1 MTLDAWRIAR
11 KLSFAALAQA
21 LGRSRAHAF
30 RLCRKGQ
37 LPDRADMT
45 RIQALTEGAVTP
57 NDFYAAPTSRPAEQG
72 AEAAI
77 QVPVPAN
84 G

>member
-1 MTLDAWRIAR
+1 MTLNAWRLAH

-57 NDFYAAPTSRPAEQG
+57 NDFYAVSEPGG
-72 AEAAI
+72 ASLQE
-77 QVPVPAN
+77 PVTAN

>member
-1 MTLDAWRIAR
+1 MTLDAWRTAH
-11 KLSFAALAQA
+11 KLSFAALAQK

-37 LPDRADMT
+37 LPDRADMA
-45 RIQALTEGAVTP
+45 RIQTLTEGAVTP
-57 NDFYAAPTSRPAEQG
+57 NDFYAVSETNAAPLPE
-72 AEAAI
+72 
-77 QVPVPAN
+77 PVTAN

>member
-1 MTLDAWRIAR
+1 MTLDAWRTAH
-11 KLSFAALAQA
+11 KLSFAALAQE

-37 LPDRADMT
+37 LPDRADMA
-45 RIQALTEGAVTP
+45 RIQTLTEGAVTP
-57 NDFYAAPTSRPAEQG
+57 NDFYAVASP
-72 AEAAI
+72 EAAPL
-77 QVPVPAN
+77 QEPVPAN